1 MPLQNEKN
9 RIGHRKRSGGKMRK
23 TLLFLLLVSMLL
35 ALSACTKKDNSENV
49 DIEPA
54 DDMIIGGAD
63 NRQTMILTND
73 KRTPLERVPVITYED
88 DKIYI
93 NGDYFATSER
103 LYVHR
108 LDEKVISFETDKG
121 VFNLNADG
129 TKISLKD
136 IVINRDYYEATIEKK
151 MSLELSKKDT
161 DLYYKYYDYSS
172 VKKEKFPYD
181 EAMKLDFFLDY
192 RGVSIIFPDESS
204 GLGLPVTYEY
214 DSPLF
219 NPDYRPGEGITC
231 YNDMIGRVG
240 YSIPGLRLEEY
251 KDHWAES
258 ALEICN
264 FEGENYIWYCISYK
278 DEDDNK
284 VYYSSIVKE
293 HEDSEDEV
301 VYSQKVEGSFV
312 CCNIQEFAKIMQNI
326 DKKTATREYFKNLDK
341 ESSLEDIVNDIGNY
355 GISGSGILYHIWKL
369 EDGSEASVIFDSQ
382 GRIVR
387 IRINDKDNPELIY
400 NRYE

>member
-1 MPLQNEKN
+1 
-9 RIGHRKRSGGKMRK
+9 MRK

-35 ALSACTKKDNSENV
+35 ALSACTKKDNSENAN
-49 DIEPA
+49 IESV

-63 NRQTMILTND
+63 SRQSIILAND

-88 DKIYI
+88 NKIYI

-103 LYVHR
+103 LYVYR
-108 LDEKVISFETDKG
+108 LDERVISFATDQG
-121 VFNLNADG
+121 LVNLNADG

-136 IVINRDYYEATIEKK
+136 IVINRAYYEATIEN
-151 MSLELSKKDT
+151 MMLMELAVKNT
-161 DLYYKYYDYSS
+161 DMYHKYYDYSS
-172 VKKEKFPYD
+172 VKEEKVPYD

-204 GLGLPVTYEY
+204 GMSLSVTYGY
-214 DSPLF
+214 DSPVF
-219 NPDYRPGEGITC
+219 NPDYLPGEGITC
-231 YNDMIGRVG
+231 YNDMTGRVG
-240 YSIPGLRLEEY
+240 YSVPALKLEEEY
-251 KDHWAES
+251 ADHWAES

-301 VYSQKVEGSFV
+301 IYSRKVEGPFI
-312 CCNIQEFAKIMQNI
+312 CCDILKFAKIMQNK
-326 DKKTATREYFKNLDK
+326 DAKRPSREYFENLDK
-341 ESSLEDIVNDIGNY
+341 ESSLEEIVKEIGNY
-355 GISGSGILYHIWKL
+355 GLAGSGIIYHVWKL
-369 EDGSEASVIFDSQ
+369 DDGSEARVTFDSQ
-382 GRIVR
+382 ERIVR
-387 IRINDKDNPELIY
+387 IYIHDKENPELIY

>member
-1 MPLQNEKN
+1 MFELAD
-9 RIGHRKRSGGKMRK
+9 RKPELWEFTYKGRK
-23 TLLFLLLVSMLL
+23 YGIPTIDSL
-35 ALSACTKKDNSENV
+35 
-49 DIEPA
+49 P
-54 DDMIIGGAD
+54 
-63 NRQTMILTND
+63 
-73 KRTPLERVPVITYED
+73 
-88 DKIYI
+88 
-93 NGDYFATSER
+93 FATFMR
-103 LYVHR
+103 IR
-108 LDEKVISFETDKG
+108 
-121 VFNLNADG
+121 
-129 TKISLKD
+129 
-136 IVINRDYYEATIEKK
+136 KK
-151 MSLELSKKDT
+151 MSESGNTSDIGELGFDEIMGLFEKYIPKVMESITLEQA
-161 DLYYKYYDYSS
+161 
-172 VKKEKFPYD
+172 KELFVAY
-181 EAMKLDFFLDY
+181 
-192 RGVSIIFPDESS
+192 VSIIFPDESS

-312 CCNIQEFAKIMQNI
+312 CCNIQEFAKIMQNK
-326 DKKTATREYFKNLDK
+326 DAKRPSREYFENLDK
-341 ESSLEDIVNDIGNY
+341 ESSLEEIVKEIGNY
-355 GISGSGILYHIWKL
+355 GLAGSGIIYHVWKL
-369 EDGSEASVIFDSQ
+369 DDGSEARVTFDSQ
-382 GRIVR
+382 ERIVR
-387 IRINDKDNPELIY
+387 IYIHDKENSELIY
-400 NRYE
+400 DRYE